1 MLRKI
6 LSMKLFMYKHS
17 ISFRSIR
24 CPLSLIA
31 LVCLS
36 GCSLYQE
43 SFDCPVG
50 EGVRCASL
58 STINNKMDKGQIDTN
73 EPEEETKASG
83 AVYLSPQFRDQL
95 RSR

>member
-1 MLRKI
+1 MPRKI
-6 LSMKLFMYKHS
+6 VMMKLFMV
-17 ISFRSIR
+17 
-24 CPLSLIA
+24 IA
-31 LVCLS
+31 LCCLT

-58 STINNKMDKGQIDTN
+58 STINSKMDKGQIKTD
-73 EPEEETKASG
+73 EPEAETKAPGS
-83 AVYLSPQFRDQL
+83 VYLSPQFRDRL